1 MILFGEASLRQVL
14 SNYTPTLS
22 RSTPAIAKPLLN
34 GYSPVMK
41 RYFAL
46 FLAVWFSA
54 VLAHADSIEDQ
65 YVQAFN
71 LIQQAD
77 GLSGTDA
84 KQATAKYLEAQSALQ
99 KIQKADPGWNPSVVS
114 FRLEYVA
121 GKMASLAAKTPAPQ
135 PNIGVTN
142 NPASLPPASLE
153 TPVPPLTNKT
163 AAPESVPE
171 PKPTTET
178 VPAPKPVTPEPVPPP
193 KPAAPEDWEAQMNS
207 LREQVH
213 DLQSDKS
220 NLEAKLKEA
229 FAMQPAT
236 ADSAEVARLNEK
248 LKDSQKEND
257 LLKASIQG
265 KTPVTS
271 AASPQVQNQSQAALT
286 EANRQLAEQ
295 KDLVARLSLEKEALQ
310 SRMRAMGSSDNQLS
324 ALRAENEMLKKQVTQ
339 LQTASGLAGTPE
351 ETARQLALAQTQL
364 AAMQSERD
372 LLRTQKATLEEQL
385 KAAGIVTSGSAVVA
399 ADSKSDSKRVK
410 ELERERKELQ
420 KKLDEAN
427 KALYGRKGK
436 ALNARVEDLQRQL
449 DMARARMDAFEARAI
464 PFTTE
469 ELSLMKEPEP
479 KMAKVESQPGRK
491 AFSELTPTS
500 AKLVADAHRYY
511 ATGQY
516 DEAEAAYLQV
526 LKSDEKSVPV
536 LADLASIE
544 LRGGHLDSA
553 ETNITQ
559 ALAIGPDNAYSLSVL
574 GRLRFRQNRFDES
587 LDALSRAVKL
597 EPENAEFQNFLGLVL
612 SHKGMRAPAEAAFR
626 KAIQI
631 EPRFA
636 NAHGNLAMVYLSG
649 QPPALELAR
658 YHYKMALEYG
668 APHDPEIEKMMDQR
682 SASVTTPQGAP
693 RRRVP

>member
-1 MILFGEASLRQVL
+1 M
-14 SNYTPTLS
+14 TLS
-22 RSTPAIAKPLLN
+22 RSTPSIAKPLLH

-41 RYFAL
+41 RLFAL

-54 VLAHADSIEDQ
+54 LLAHADSIEDQ

-77 GLSGTDA
+77 GLSATDA

-99 KIQKADPGWNPSVVS
+99 KIQKTEPGWNPSVVS

-121 GKMASLAAKTPAPQ
+121 GKMATLAAKAPATQ

-153 TPVPPLTNKT
+153 TPVPPVTNKA
-163 AAPESVPE
+163 AAPEA
-171 PKPTTET
+171 
-178 VPAPKPVTPEPVPPP
+178 VPAPKPVTPEPVVPP

-229 FAMQPAT
+229 FAIQPAT

-248 LKDSQKEND
+248 LKASQKENE
-257 LLKASIQG
+257 LLKASVQG
-265 KTPVTS
+265 KGPVPP
-271 AASPQVQNQSQAALT
+271 AASPEVQNQSQAALI
-286 EANRQLAEQ
+286 EANRQLVEQ
-295 KDLVARLSLEKEALQ
+295 KELVARLSLEKEALQ
-310 SRMRAMGSSDNQLS
+310 SRVRAMGSGDPQLS

-339 LQTASGLAGTPE
+339 LQTTSGLAGSPE

-385 KAAGIVTSGSAVVA
+385 KAAGIATSGAAVVA

-410 ELERERKELQ
+410 ELERERKDLQ

-436 ALNARVEDLQRQL
+436 ALNARVDDMQRQL

-479 KMAKVESQPGRK
+479 KMAKVEPEPGRK

-516 DEAEAAYLQV
+516 DQAEAAYLQV
-526 LKSDEKSVPV
+526 LKTEDKSVPV

-553 ETNITQ
+553 ETNIVQ
-559 ALAIGPDNAYSLSVL
+559 ALAIAPDSAYSLSVL
-574 GRLRFRQNRFDES
+574 GRLRFRQSRYDES

-682 SASVTTPQGAP
+682 SASVTTTPTGAP